1 MTRPWSSW
9 LPEVLPHARG
19 CPSAVAIGEIRNAA
33 RAFFEG
39 SRAWNVR
46 TDLQPVVA
54 GQALVALVL
63 DAGIEPVRIR
73 EVWIDGRE
81 VDPLLAQQLDEQL
94 GDRWMSATGAVSHFI
109 AEGPGRLRLYRVPDA
124 PATEGLRA
132 RLSVMPTE
140 TAEGIPD
147 ELAARWRDAITA
159 GARARVLSYAKAP
172 WGDVQL
178 AGVYGAAFQSLIDRA
193 VVHVNVR
200 GEGNARR
207 APRLQW
213 Y

>member
-46 TDLQPVVA
+46 TDLQPVAA

-73 EVWIDGRE
+73 EVWIDGRP
-81 VDPLLAQQLDEQL
+81 VDPLLAQQLDEQF
-94 GDRWMSATGAVSHFI
+94 GDRWADEEGSVSHFI
-109 AEGPGRLRLYRVPDA
+109 AESPGTLRLYRVPAA
-124 PATEGLRA
+124 PAVDGLRA

-147 ELAARWRDAITA
+147 DLAARWRDAITA
-159 GARARVLSYAKAP
+159 GARARVLSYAAAP
-172 WGDVQL
+172 WGNPQL
-178 AGVYGAAFQSLIDRA
+178 AAVYGGAFQALIDRA

-213 Y
+213 F